1 MSANLIE
8 LGFAVGV
15 TLAGPW
21 LFRQGWKSFSVMQL
35 IRNTPTARIRSMAIG
50 IVEVHGTTIPR
61 SRVAAPFTGRECV
74 WWEVEVQTQSSKNR
88 GGTRS
93 WHTVHRASSGHPF
106 FLKDET
112 GIALVYP
119 QGAECRTNFDVA
131 EQTHGLGVPDL
142 YMDFMESRNLGM
154 RHLWAMGPM
163 RFRERRLDAG
173 AHLYVLGRANP
184 KSVARTVS
192 FDEEALE
199 ATGTDSYGA
208 MKVRPLDEEYCAV
221 IRRGP
226 RDPAF
231 ILSASSERGEV
242 FVHGLKAFG
251 GLVCGPLLTLFGV
264 WCLLQVA
271 QTGNIFN

>member
-1 MSANLIE
+1 MSANPIE
-8 LGFAVGV
+8 LVFSLGM

-21 LFRQGWKSFSVMQL
+21 AFHAGWKSYGVLQL

-50 IVEVHGTTIPR
+50 MVELCGVTVPR

-93 WHTVHRASSGHPF
+93 WHTVHKASSGHPF
-106 FLKDET
+106 FLRDET
-112 GIALVYP
+112 GVALVYP
-119 QGAECRTNFDVA
+119 QGAECRTSFDVA
-131 EQTHGLGVPDL
+131 EQTGGFGVPDL

-163 RFRERRLDAG
+163 RFRERRLDTG
-173 AHLYVLGRANP
+173 ARVYVLGRANP

-208 MKVRPLDEEYCAV
+208 MKVRPLDEEYCSV
-221 IRRGP
+221 VRRGP
-226 RDPAF
+226 RDAAF
-231 ILSASSERGEV
+231 IISTTSERGEL
-242 FVHGLKAFG
+242 FVHGLKTAA
-251 GLVCGPLLTLFGV
+251 GLIAGPLLTLFGV

-271 QTGNIFN
+271 RTGNIFN